1 MRRRCDGKRARLD
14 VCGIVEE
21 RHIEQDELPGL
32 EGKPFGL
39 LQSKFVDVP
48 GYDTVS
54 EAGGG
59 EAGDRH
65 RIENVKCKMENYEEA
80 PYQE

>member
-1 MRRRCDGKRARLD
+1 MENAR
-14 VCGIVEE
+14 VWMSA
-21 RHIEQDELPGL
+21 ELSRSGTSNRTNCPAL
-32 EGKPFGL
+32 KEKPFGL

-65 RIENVKCKMENYEEA
+65 RIENVKM
-80 PYQE
+80 